1 MKKQSFLHLSM
12 ILLVRNI
19 GFLAVIAVMYLL
31 K

>member
-1 MKKQSFLHLSM
+1 MKKQSFLHLSF
-12 ILLVRNI
+12 LVRNI